1 MDSLD
6 SHVEISELIDKLG
19 VRSGDKYLE
28 HLNDLEINF
37 LKDFD
42 YLPDLIMLIRSY
54 VVKKDFVHEIG
65 PVHAIKDGIT
75 FSFHNFFEDNKVF
88 DNSEAALIQE
98 TPHVTVFPLSLTQK
112 IPFIKSTHKKHITI
126 IISADYLKSYLRE
139 DAEQFTFLFDHGS
152 DFLIEEIMT
161 DELLSTATEI
171 LNNTDKPLPHYF
183 YKLKAMELIFHFFK
197 SLSKRKKI
205 NHISLISSEIKSV
218 YKVRDSIVLSLR
230 KPVSVAELT
239 AIAGMNEL
247 KLRKI
252 FIQVFGM
259 GLYDY
264 YQHVRMKEASRL
276 LRDEKLTVSEA
287 GYRLGFD
294 NISHFSRVFEKHIG
308 KKPKKY
314 SRDFTTGKSK
324 N

>member
-1 MDSLD
+1 MDILD
-6 SHVEISELIDKLG
+6 SHAEISKLIDRLG
-19 VRSGDKYLE
+19 VRSGDKYLKN
-28 HLNDLEINF
+28 LDNLEINF
-37 LKDFD
+37 LKEFN

-54 VVKKDFVHEIG
+54 VVKKDFVHDIG

-75 FSFHNFFEDNKVF
+75 FSFHNFFEDTENF
-88 DNSEAALIQE
+88 DNSETALIQE

-112 IPFIKSTHKKHITI
+112 IPFVKSTHRKHITI
-126 IISADYLKSYLRE
+126 IISADYLKSYLRD

-161 DELLSTATEI
+161 DELLITATEI
-171 LNNTDKPLPHYF
+171 LKNNTDKPLPHYF

-197 SLSKRKKI
+197 SLSKREKI
-205 NHISLISSEIKSV
+205 THISLISSEIQAV
-218 YKVRDSIVLSLR
+218 YKVRDSIISSLS
-230 KPVSVAELT
+230 KSISIAELK

-247 KLRKI
+247 KLRKV

-264 YQHVRMKEASRL
+264 YQYVRMKEASRL
-276 LRDEKLTVSEA
+276 LRDEKLTVSET

-314 SRDFTTGKSK
+314 SKEFAIES

>member
-1 MDSLD
+1 MERQGSQAG
-6 SHVEISELIDKLG
+6 ISQLIDKLG
-19 VRSGDKYLE
+19 VRSGDKYLKD
-28 HLNDLEINF
+28 LNNLEINF
-37 LKDFD
+37 LKEFD

-54 VVKKDFVHEIG
+54 VVKKDFMHEIG
-65 PVHAIKDGIT
+65 PIHAIKDGIT
-75 FSFHNFFEDNKVF
+75 FSFHNFFEDTKEF
-88 DNSEAALIQE
+88 KNSGPTLIQE

-126 IISADYLKSYLRE
+126 IISADYLKSYLRD
-139 DAEQFTFLFDHGS
+139 DAEQFIFLFNHGS

-171 LNNTDKPLPHYF
+171 LKNNTDKLLPHYF
-183 YKLKAMELIFHFFK
+183 YKLKAMELIFNFFK
-197 SLSKRKKI
+197 SLNKRKKI
-205 NHISLISSEIKSV
+205 KHIGLNSSEIKSV
-218 YKVRDSIVLSLR
+218 YKVRDSIVSSFSQPFSLTAL
-230 KPVSVAELT
+230 K

-264 YQHVRMKEASRL
+264 YQYVRMKEASRL

-287 GYRLGFD
+287 GYRLGFE

-314 SRDFTTGKSK
+314 GKAFAI
-324 N
+324 

>member
-1 MDSLD
+1 MDILD
-6 SHVEISELIDKLG
+6 SHAEISKLIDRLG
-19 VRSGDKYLE
+19 VRSGDKYLKN
-28 HLNDLEINF
+28 LDNLEINF
-37 LKDFD
+37 LKEFN

-54 VVKKDFVHEIG
+54 VVKKDFVHDIG

-75 FSFHNFFEDNKVF
+75 FSFHNFFEDTENF
-88 DNSEAALIQE
+88 DDSEAALIQE

-112 IPFIKSTHKKHITI
+112 IPFVKSTHRKHITI
-126 IISADYLKSYLRE
+126 IISADYLKSYLRD

-161 DELLSTATEI
+161 DELLITATEI
-171 LNNTDKPLPHYF
+171 LKNNTDKPLPHYF

-197 SLSKRKKI
+197 SLSKREKI
-205 NHISLISSEIKSV
+205 THISLISSEIQAV
-218 YKVRDSIVLSLR
+218 YKVRDSIISSLS
-230 KPVSVAELT
+230 KSISIAELK

-247 KLRKI
+247 KLRKV

-264 YQHVRMKEASRL
+264 YQYVRMKEASRL
-276 LRDEKLTVSEA
+276 LRDEKLTVSET

-314 SRDFTTGKSK
+314 SKEFAIES

>member
-1 MDSLD
+1 MDRQD
-6 SHVEISELIDKLG
+6 SQSEISQLIDKLG
-19 VRSGDKYLE
+19 IRSGDKYLKE
-28 HLNDLEINF
+28 LNNLEINY
-37 LKDFD
+37 LKEFD

-54 VVKKDFVHEIG
+54 VVKEDFVHQIG

-75 FSFHNFFEDNKVF
+75 FSFHNFFEDAKDF
-88 DNSEAALIQE
+88 DISKAALIQE

-126 IISADYLKSYLRE
+126 IISADYLKSYLRD
-139 DAEQFTFLFDHGS
+139 DAEQFTFLFNHGR

-161 DELLSTATEI
+161 DELLSTASEI
-171 LNNTDKPLPHYF
+171 LKNHTNKPLPHYL
-183 YKLKAMELIFHFFK
+183 YKLKAMELIYYFFK
-197 SLSKRKKI
+197 SLSRREKI
-205 NHISLISSEIKSV
+205 RPVRLIDTDIQSV
-218 YKVRDSIVLSLR
+218 YKVRDSIVSSLS
-230 KPVSVAELT
+230 KSISIAELK

-247 KLRKI
+247 KLRRI

-264 YQHVRMKEASRL
+264 YQYVRMKEASRL
-276 LRDEKLTVSEA
+276 LRDEKLTVSET

-294 NISHFSRVFEKHIG
+294 NISHFSRVFKKHIG

-314 SRDFTTGKSK
+314 SKDFATES

>member
-1 MDSLD
+1 MDGID
-6 SHVEISELIDKLG
+6 SHAEISELIDKLG

-28 HLNDLEINF
+28 QLNDLEINF
-37 LKDFD
+37 LKEFD

-54 VVKKDFVHEIG
+54 
-65 PVHAIKDGIT
+65 GIT
-75 FSFHNFFEDNKVF
+75 FSFHNFFEDTEDF
-88 DNSEAALIQE
+88 DNSEAAVIQE
-98 TPHVTVFPLSLTQK
+98 TPHVTVFPLTLTKQ

-126 IISADYLKSYLRE
+126 IISADYLKSYLRD
-139 DAEQFTFLFDHGS
+139 DAEQFTFLFNHGS

-161 DELLSTATEI
+161 DELLSTASEI
-171 LNNTDKPLPHYF
+171 LKNNTDKPLPHYF
-183 YKLKAMELIFHFFK
+183 YKLNAMELIFYFFK
-197 SLSKRKKI
+197 SLSKREKI
-205 NHISLISSEIKSV
+205 KHIRLMSTDIQSV
-218 YKVRDSIVLSLR
+218 YKVRDSIVSSLS
-230 KPVSVAELT
+230 KPFSVAELK

-264 YQHVRMKEASRL
+264 YQHLRMKEASRL
-276 LRDEKLTVSEA
+276 LRDVKLTVSET

-314 SRDFTTGKSK
+314 SKDFAT
-324 N
+324 